1 MTELLE
7 AFFTTVREMDPVWR
21 TLLAAFGLFL
31 ETSAFIGLVV
41 PGDTIALLAATGVT
55 SASQFIWLVIAL
67 VLGALMG
74 ESVGF
79 WAGRFFGPRIRA
91 SRLGRRLGERN
102 WLLAERYLGE
112 RGGVAVM
119 LSRFLP
125 VLHSLVPLSAGMAGM
140 RFRRFLAW
148 TIPACIVWA
157 VLVASLGVSAAVGFT
172 ELASRVSG
180 AGYIFVALVLVV
192 CAAIWLAKRLIFRAE
207 RRHLGVPE
215 DRHQ

>member
-1 MTELLE
+1 MTELLDQ
-7 AFFTTVREMDPVWR
+7 FFSAVRDMDPVWR
-21 TLLAAFGLFL
+21 TLLAALGLFL
-31 ETSAFIGLVV
+31 ETSAFVGLVV
-41 PGDTIALLAATGVT
+41 PGDSIALLAATGV
-55 SASQFIWLVIAL
+55 SSPAQFAWLVIAL
-67 VLGALMG
+67 VIGALLG

-79 WAGRFFGPRIRA
+79 WVGRHFGPRIRA

-157 VLVASLGVSAAVGFT
+157 VLVATLGASAAVGFQ

-180 AGYIFVALVLVV
+180 AGYIFVALVLIVV
-192 CAAIWLAKRLIFRAE
+192 AAIWLLKRLIFRLE
-207 RRHLGVPE
+207 RRHLGIPE
-215 DRHQ
+215 D

>member
-1 MTELLE
+1 MTELLDQ
-7 AFFTTVREMDPVWR
+7 FFSAVRDMDPVWR
-21 TLLAAFGLFL
+21 TLLAALGLFL
-31 ETSAFIGLVV
+31 ETSAFVGLVV
-41 PGDTIALLAATGVT
+41 PGDSIALLAATGVSSPT
-55 SASQFIWLVIAL
+55 QFVWLVIAL
-67 VLGALMG
+67 VIGALLG

-79 WAGRFFGPRIRA
+79 WVGRHFGPRIRA

-157 VLVASLGVSAAVGFT
+157 VLVATLGASAAVGFQ

-180 AGYIFVALVLVV
+180 AGYIFVALVLIVV
-192 CAAIWLAKRLIFRAE
+192 AAIWLLKRLIFRLE
-207 RRHLGVPE
+207 RRHLGIPE
-215 DRHQ
+215 D

>member
-1 MTELLE
+1 MTELLDQ
-7 AFFTTVREMDPVWR
+7 FFSAVRDMDPVWR
-21 TLLAAFGLFL
+21 TLLAALGLFL
-31 ETSAFIGLVV
+31 ETSAFVGLVV
-41 PGDTIALLAATGVT
+41 PGDSIALLAATGVSSPT
-55 SASQFIWLVIAL
+55 QFVWLVIAL
-67 VLGALMG
+67 VIGALLG

-79 WAGRFFGPRIRA
+79 WVGRHFGPRIRA

-148 TIPACIVWA
+148 TIPACVVWA
-157 VLVASLGVSAAVGFT
+157 VLVATLGASAAVGFQ

-180 AGYIFVALVLVV
+180 AGYIFVAVALIVV
-192 CAAIWLAKRLIFRAE
+192 AAIWLLKRLIFRLE
-207 RRHLGVPE
+207 RRHLGIPE
-215 DRHQ
+215 D

>member
-1 MTELLE
+1 MTELLDQ
-7 AFFTTVREMDPVWR
+7 FFSAVRDMDPVWR
-21 TLLAAFGLFL
+21 TLLAALGLFL
-31 ETSAFIGLVV
+31 ETSAFVGLVV
-41 PGDTIALLAATGVT
+41 PGDSIALLAATGV
-55 SASQFIWLVIAL
+55 SSPAQFAWLVI
-67 VLGALMG
+67 GALLG

-79 WAGRFFGPRIRA
+79 WIGRHFGPRIRA

-148 TIPACIVWA
+148 TIPACVVWA
-157 VLVASLGVSAAVGFT
+157 VLVATLGASAAVGFQ

-180 AGYIFVALVLVV
+180 AGYIFVALVLIVV
-192 CAAIWLAKRLIFRAE
+192 AAIWLLKRLIFRLE
-207 RRHLGVPE
+207 RRHLGIPE
-215 DRHQ
+215 D

>member
-7 AFFTTVREMDPVWR
+7 QFFSAVRDMDPVWR
-21 TLLAAFGLFL
+21 TLLAALGLFL

-41 PGDTIALLAATGVT
+41 PGDSIALIAASGVST
-55 SASQFIWLVIAL
+55 PAQFAWLIAALVI
-67 VLGALMG
+67 GALLG

-79 WAGRFFGPRIRA
+79 WLGRHFGPRIRA

-157 VLVASLGVSAAVGFT
+157 VIVASLGASAAAGFQ

-192 CAAIWLAKRLIFRAE
+192 VAVIWLLKRLIFRLE
-207 RRHLGVPE
+207 RRHLGIPE
-215 DRHQ
+215 D

>member
-1 MTELLE
+1 MTELLDQ
-7 AFFTTVREMDPVWR
+7 FFSAVRDMDPVWR
-21 TLLAAFGLFL
+21 TLLAALGLFL
-31 ETSAFIGLVV
+31 ETSAFVGLVV
-41 PGDTIALLAATGVT
+41 PGDSIALLAATGVSSPT
-55 SASQFIWLVIAL
+55 QFVWLVIAL
-67 VLGALMG
+67 VIGALLG

-79 WAGRFFGPRIRA
+79 WVGRHFGPRIRA

-148 TIPACIVWA
+148 TIPACVVWA
-157 VLVASLGVSAAVGFT
+157 VLVATLGASAAVGFQ

-180 AGYIFVALVLVV
+180 AGYIFVAVVLIVV
-192 CAAIWLAKRLIFRAE
+192 AAIWLLKRLIFRLE
-207 RRHLGVPE
+207 RRHLGIPE
-215 DRHQ
+215 D

>member
-1 MTELLE
+1 MTELLDQ
-7 AFFTTVREMDPVWR
+7 FFSAVRDMDPVWR
-21 TLLAAFGLFL
+21 TLLAALGLFL
-31 ETSAFIGLVV
+31 ETSAFVGLVV
-41 PGDTIALLAATGVT
+41 PGDSIALLAATGV
-55 SASQFIWLVIAL
+55 SSPAQFAWLVIAL
-67 VLGALMG
+67 VIGALLG

-79 WAGRFFGPRIRA
+79 WIGRHFGPRIRA

-112 RGGVAVM
+112 RGGVAVL

-157 VLVASLGVSAAVGFT
+157 ILVATLGASAAVGFQ

-192 CAAIWLAKRLIFRAE
+192 VVAIWLLKRLIFRLE
-207 RRHLGVPE
+207 RRHLGIPE
-215 DRHQ
+215 D